1 MVKFQWSSV
10 CGKRFSVPKTRFM
23 TTYVLIL
30 LDGSDDCVMYCD
42 ASRIGLGCMF
52 MQRGKLIAYS
62 SKHIKVHENNYPA
75 HDLDLEEVVLHLRC
89 RDISRIELNRCSYE
103 P

>member
-1 MVKFQWSSV
+1 MASLLSKLTHKMVKFQWSSV

-30 LDGSDDCVMYCD
+30 LDGSDDCVIYCD
-42 ASRIGLGCMF
+42 ASRIVLGCVF
-52 MQRGKLIAYS
+52 SIYA
-62 SKHIKVHENNYPA
+62 
-75 HDLDLEEVVLHLRC
+75 
-89 RDISRIELNRCSYE
+89 YE